1 MEQDMADDPSLE
13 TQISAITDQ
22 IKVLLKERNK
32 LKLLDMAKYNRLQKK
47 ISRLHER
54 RDQLKKVLRGQSPEP
69 L

>member
-1 MEQDMADDPSLE
+1 MEAMMVDDPSLE

-22 IKVLLKERNK
+22 IKKLLKERNE
-32 LKLLDMAKYNRLQKK
+32 LKFLNMAKYNRLQKK
-47 ISRLHER
+47 ISRLHEQ

>member
-1 MEQDMADDPSLE
+1 MADDPSLE

-22 IKVLLKERNK
+22 LKVLLKERNK

>member
-13 TQISAITDQ
+13 TQISAITDL

-47 ISRLHER
+47 ISRLIEQ
-54 RDQLKKVLRGQSPEP
+54 RDHLKKALTENEG
-69 L
+69 

>member
-32 LKLLDMAKYNRLQKK
+32 LKFLNMAKYNRLQKK
-47 ISRLHER
+47 ISRLNEQ
-54 RDQLKKVLRGQSPEP
+54 RDQLKKALTGNED
-69 L
+69 

>member
-1 MEQDMADDPSLE
+1 MERDMADDPSLE

-22 IKVLLKERNK
+22 LKVLLKERNK

>member
-47 ISRLHER
+47 ISRLHEQ
-54 RDQLKKVLRGQSPEP
+54 RDQLKKALTGNEG
-69 L
+69 

>member
-1 MEQDMADDPSLE
+1 MADDPSLE

>member
-13 TQISAITDQ
+13 TQISAITDL

-47 ISRLHER
+47 ISRLHEQ
-54 RDQLKKVLRGQSPEP
+54 RDQLKKALTGNEG
-69 L
+69 

>member
-1 MEQDMADDPSLE
+1 MADDPSLE

-22 IKVLLKERNK
+22 LKVLLKERNK
-32 LKLLDMAKYNRLQKK
+32 LKLLDMVKYNRLQKK

>member
-1 MEQDMADDPSLE
+1 MADAPSLE

>member
-22 IKVLLKERNK
+22 LKVLLKERNK
-32 LKLLDMAKYNRLQKK
+32 LKLLDMVKYNRLQKK